1 MTLSTHTLLAEIAD
15 RYDRTGEPVA
25 DRELRES
32 LDVSGG
38 ALEESLA
45 SLCEFELL
53 ERTGR
58 GYRPTVTGRELLA
71 LDVELE
77 DVLVLDLVDA
87 DSDSAENG

>member
-1 MTLSTHTLLAEIAD
+1 MSLSPHAVLAEVVD

-25 DRELRES
+25 ARELRES
-32 LDVSGG
+32 LDVSGS
-38 ALEESLA
+38 ALDQPLD

-53 ERTGR
+53 ERTAR

-71 LDVELE
+71 LDIELE

-87 DSDSAENG
+87 DGDGAESG